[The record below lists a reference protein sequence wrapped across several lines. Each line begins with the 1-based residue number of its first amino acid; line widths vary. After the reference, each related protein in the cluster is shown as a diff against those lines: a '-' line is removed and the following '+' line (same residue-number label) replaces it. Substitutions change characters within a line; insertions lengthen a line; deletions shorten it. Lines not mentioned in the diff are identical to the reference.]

1 MGILSCAIIKGKCER
16 NSQMNSFLLGLSQGA
31 GFMIGLLAVYTV
43 YDLIWERIDAHRV
56 EIARKNAK
64 RRRRG
69 K

>member
-1 MGILSCAIIKGKCER
+1 
-16 NSQMNSFLLGLSQGA
+16 MNSFLLGLSQGA

-43 YDLIWERIDAHRV
+43 YDLIWERIDAHRA
-56 EIARKNAK
+56 EMARKNAK